1 MKTADICLTIYEWNA
16 VLDELAN
23 AGVSFYEI
31 YGQVEDLVFGY
42 PDSEDNYEW
51 LTIEASE
58 EAFDELRD
66 IFEDLGFLVQF

>member
-1 MKTADICLTIYEWNA
+1 MVTHDICLTVKEWDA
-16 VLDELAN
+16 VLDKLAN

-31 YGQVEDLVFGY
+31 YGEVEDLVFGY
-42 PDSEDNYEW
+42 PDSLLNYEW

-66 IFEDLGFLVQF
+66 IFEELGLRVQF